1 MKIRN
6 ESGFA
11 AVEGCLFAAVAL
23 FVTPLIAV
31 RVNHFL
37 RTPGNTPPS
46 ETGGPTV
53 MRGIHAVRVLSVPWR
68 V

>member
-11 AVEGCLFAAVAL
+11 AVEGCLFAAVGL
-23 FVTPLIAV
+23 FVILLIAV
-31 RVNHFL
+31 LVILFL
-37 RTPGNTPPS
+37 RYHGNTPPS